1 MQSTLKLNV
10 NGRDVEV
17 VSEPQRVLLD
27 VLREDLHLTGT
38 KYGCGEGSCGA
49 CTVLVNGKATF
60 SCSTPVTEVL
70 DAKIETIE
78 SLAHGRNTAPGA
90 AGVPGRRRQPVRL
103 LHAGHDHAHGRG
115 AERQAERDRSRP
127 DRRHESKP
135 CRCCNYVNILNA
147 VRRAA
152 SNKTAASR

>member
-1 MQSTLKLNV
+1 MESTLKLNV

-78 SLAHGRNTAPGA
+78 SLAHGETLHPVQQAFLDEGASQCGYCTPGMIMRTVA
-90 AGVPGRRRQPVRL
+90 VLNA
-103 LHAGHDHAHGRG
+103 
-115 AERQAERDRSRP
+115 
-127 DRRHESKP
+127 KP
-135 CRCCNYVNILNA
+135 NATEADLIDGMSPNLCRCCNYVNILNA

-152 SNKTAASR
+152 SNRTAASR